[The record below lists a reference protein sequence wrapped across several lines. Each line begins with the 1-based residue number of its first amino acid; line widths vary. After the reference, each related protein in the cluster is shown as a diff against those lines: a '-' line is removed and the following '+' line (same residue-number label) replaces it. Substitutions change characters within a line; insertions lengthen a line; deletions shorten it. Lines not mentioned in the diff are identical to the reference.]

1 MYDIVLRQYL
11 EYDGKD
17 GHPKSAD
24 LLEFARNRLHINNE
38 AILDQ
43 LREDEK
49 RVMTTDLFQ
58 TNGDCVLC

>member
-1 MYDIVLRQYL
+1 MYDVVLRQYL
-11 EYDGKD
+11 KYDGTD
-17 GHPKSAD
+17 GHPRTAD
-24 LLEFARNRLHINNE
+24 LIEFARNRLHINNE
-38 AILDQ
+38 DILHQ